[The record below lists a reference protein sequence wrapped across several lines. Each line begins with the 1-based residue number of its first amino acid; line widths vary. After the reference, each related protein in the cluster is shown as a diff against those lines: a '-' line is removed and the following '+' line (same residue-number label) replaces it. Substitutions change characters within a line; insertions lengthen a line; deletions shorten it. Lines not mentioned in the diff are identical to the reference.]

1 MNLEGCPPP
10 KDAPAQLT
18 AGPAR
23 NRIHPNQAVVND
35 KKGGSSVGERELTVE
50 YKGDSDPD
58 LDAVLKAALKPFGYK
73 LRDKGYDPK
82 SRVRDLRF
90 LKEA

>member
-1 MNLEGCPPP
+1 MLSTESEP
-10 KDAPAQLT
+10 PAQLT
-18 AGPAR
+18 ASPAG
-23 NRIHPNQAVVND
+23 NRIRSSQEVLHD
-35 KKGGSSVGERELTVE
+35 KKGGSPVGERELTVE

>member
-1 MNLEGCPPP
+1 MV
-10 KDAPAQLT
+10 
-18 AGPAR
+18 R
-23 NRIHPNQAVVND
+23 D

-73 LRDKGYDPK
+73 LRDKGYDRK

-90 LKEA
+90 LKEG